1 MQVDEPGATM
11 PRRPTTRSGDLG
23 ITDGRWATAASS
35 ACCPW
40 AVGAGPP
47 RRGSTPP
54 RRSRT
59 RSRAAWN
66 AFDKALRPW
75 VARFQTSWPRS
86 SATISCAST
95 RSIGS
100 TRTAARG
107 AGAAHRRRRPHS
119 VRHDLDRMP
128 ATPAPLPAWRRPG
141 TAARAWR
148 KRTTSA
154 GSNYADI
161 RIMCLAARSR
171 GATWTNN
178 SRLARKLIVDFTLH
192 HHRLVRS
199 RRAQRDFIGEAKT
212 PAAACHLNVS
222 QLPEKHR

>member
-1 MQVDEPGATM
+1 MQVDEPGNAAM

-47 RRGSTPP
+47 WRGSTPP

-59 RSRAAWN
+59 RSRAASN
-66 AFDKALRPW
+66 AFDTALRPW

-107 AGAAHRRRRPHS
+107 AGAAHRRSRPHS
-119 VRHDLDRMP
+119 VRHDL
-128 ATPAPLPAWRRPG
+128 TECLPLPHRSQHGVVQAPQRARGEKERPVLG
-141 TAARAWR
+141 RIMP
-148 KRTTSA
+148 TSA
-154 GSNYADI
+154 
-161 RIMCLAARSR
+161 
-171 GATWTNN
+171 
-178 SRLARKLIVDFTLH
+178 
-192 HHRLVRS
+192 
-199 RRAQRDFIGEAKT
+199 
-212 PAAACHLNVS
+212 
-222 QLPEKHR
+222 